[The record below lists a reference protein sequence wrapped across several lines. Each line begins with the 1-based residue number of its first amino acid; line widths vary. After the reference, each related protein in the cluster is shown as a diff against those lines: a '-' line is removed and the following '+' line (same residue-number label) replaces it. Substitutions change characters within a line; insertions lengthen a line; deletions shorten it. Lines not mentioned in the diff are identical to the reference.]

1 LQPRLTGRQIRP
13 EERLLLEREFS
24 AEFDLGWLLDLM
36 SEFRLVGTVFSLKAE
51 DNPSRTGV
59 DMRWMEP
66 AGMREE
72 ARELYPGIEAVK
84 NGYLPIG
91 TCMVGSGDPY
101 FLKVADGKNPPVV
114 RIPHDNPEEVDSISP
129 SLEAF
134 LQSARIK

>member
-1 LQPRLTGRQIRP
+1 
-13 EERLLLEREFS
+13 
-24 AEFDLGWLLDLM
+24 
-36 SEFRLVGTVFSLKAE
+36 
-51 DNPSRTGV
+51 
-59 DMRWMEP
+59 
-66 AGMREE
+66 MREE